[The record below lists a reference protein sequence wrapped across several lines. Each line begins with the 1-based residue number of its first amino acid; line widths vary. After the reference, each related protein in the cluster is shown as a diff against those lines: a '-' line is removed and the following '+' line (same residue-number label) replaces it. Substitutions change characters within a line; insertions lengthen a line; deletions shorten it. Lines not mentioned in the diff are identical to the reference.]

1 MSMSKKLELTWIDKE
16 KVIEVEPRLLIENPE
31 LSNVQLY
38 PDTENMI
45 IHGDNLLA
53 LKALE
58 SKYAGKVKCIYID
71 PPYNTG
77 SAFEHYDDNV
87 EHSIWLSLMRPRLEI
102 LRNLLSDDGSI
113 WITLD
118 DNEAHYLKVLCDEI
132 FGRNC
137 FVQTVVWKSSDN
149 SNNDSKQFSQDH
161 NYILVYSK
169 SPEWK
174 PNKLPR
180 NIEQSKHYSNPDN
193 DPRGPWFDGNPLGSP
208 NPRPNLIYDIIA
220 PNGNVISAPFNG
232 WRWSKETLEEK
243 IATGEIRF
251 NENYTAIKRRT
262 YLLEQDGLP
271 PSSLWSSLLETGH
284 TRQAKYEQKSLY
296 PEMTKNEWFSTPK
309 PERLIEKILKIAT
322 NPDDIVLDSFLGS
335 GTTAAV
341 AHKMGRRYI
350 GIEMGEHAYSH
361 CKTRLDKVI
370 DGNDQSGISVSKEEF
385 ILENEHIR
393 EIGLDINE
401 VKIFNKVLAILG
413 KELNELPKEVI
424 KSLKKLIKVKKVKG
438 DLVWQGGGGYRFY
451 ELAPTLIQKDDFD
464 EEIINPAYDAN
475 MLASA
480 VALHEGFI
488 YQPDEEQFWKQAYGS
503 ENSYLFVTTRYV
515 SKEYLS
521 AIHSNMAG
529 TEYLIIACRSFE
541 DGVEKQY
548 PNITVKKIPQMLL
561 DRCEF
566 GKENYNLNII
576 NPPVYEED
584 DDDEK

>member
-1 MSMSKKLELTWIDKE
+1 MSKKLELTWIDKE

-424 KSLKKLIKVKKVKG
+424 KSLKKLTKVKKVKG

-521 AIHSNMAG
+521 AIHSNMVE
-529 TEYLIIACRSFE
+529 TDYLIIACRSFE

-548 PNITVKKIPQMLL
+548 LNITVKKIPQMLL

-584 DDDEK
+584 DSDEE